1 MDETKRISAEIKL
14 TRNEPIKIS
23 GNFNVVGISGT
34 ILNTDFS
41 KEVLLCACGK
51 SKMKPFCDGSHKNL

>member
-1 MDETKRISAEIKL
+1 MEEIKRVSAEVKL

-23 GNFNVVGISGT
+23 GNFNVVGIEGN

-41 KEVLLCACGK
+41 KDAYLCACGK
-51 SKMKPFCDGSHKNL
+51 SKVKPFCDGSHKG